1 MSSTIRYPLVY
12 GGLAGLIIV
21 GMSLAAYGTGLV
33 GHSTSPLFGYTVMLL
48 ALTMIFVGVKRYRD
62 IEMGGV
68 IKFGRALAVA
78 LGIGLVAAII
88 YAAAFEIYM
97 AVTGFDF
104 VAWFSE
110 VRQQELVASGA
121 SQAAIQAE
129 MAEIRA
135 FGETY
140 KNPFVRIPF
149 HFLEIG
155 PVCIVI
161 ALISAALLRNPK
173 LLPARQAG

>member
-1 MSSTIRYPLVY
+1 MHRSVRYYLVY

-21 GMSLAAYGTGLV
+21 GVSAIAYTFALV
-33 GHSTSPLFGYTVMLL
+33 AHSSSPLFGYLVMLVG
-48 ALTMIFVGVKRYRD
+48 LTMIFVGVKRYRD
-62 IEMGGV
+62 VERGGV
-68 IKFGRALAVA
+68 IGFGRALAVA

-97 AVTGFDF
+97 AASGFDF
-104 VAWFSE
+104 VAWYGE
-110 VRQQELVASGA
+110 VRQRELVASGA

-129 MAEIRA
+129 LAGIRD

-140 KNPFVRIPF
+140 KNPAVRIPF

-155 PVCIVI
+155 PVCIAV
-161 ALISAALLRNPK
+161 ALFSAALLRNPK
-173 LLPARQAG
+173 VLPARR